1 MLKKIIAV
9 FAMLLASVAF
19 AAVDA
24 NKATTTDLDSVKGIG
39 PVTSKL
45 IVTEREKGP
54 FKSWEDFVSRVKGI
68 GDSRATKLSADGLT
82 IDGASYK
89 GPTTAPK
96 SVTEKV
102 KDGARTAVDKTK
114 AVATDVKDKVT
125 GK

>member
-24 NKATTTDLDSVKGIG
+24 NKATPTDLDGVKGIG

-45 IVTEREKGP
+45 IVNEREKGP
-54 FKSWEDFVSRVKGI
+54 FKSWEDFISRVKGI
-68 GDSRATKLSADGLT
+68 GDSRATKLSAEGLT

-89 GPTTAPK
+89 GSTTAPK
-96 SVTEKV
+96 TVTDKV

-114 AVATDVKDKVT
+114 AAATDVKDKVT